1 MNNLIIELTAALE
14 SCQADDRRIDIFFR
28 DDDVDKDEESLRRL
42 LDLFVRRNV
51 PLNLAVIPGC
61 LTDSAVSYLVQTCSA
76 HPELIELNQHGWRH
90 VNNEREGRQCE
101 FGVSRTFDQ
110 QLSDIAL
117 GKAKMTSAFG
127 DMWFPVFVPPWN
139 RCTEETFRAL
149 DRLDFLVLSR
159 NEVGAPAVGHKFRE
173 ISISLDLYQWRGGA
187 AMRQIE
193 AILEDLILQITQ
205 REWTGVMLHHK
216 VMSDEAF
223 SFVDLLLET
232 LIQYRNIRYHTF
244 KRLLE
249 LAPG

>member
-1 MNNLIIELTAALE
+1 MNRLMGELTAALE
-14 SCQADDRRIDIFFR
+14 ECEAGGRAIDIFFR
-28 DDDVDKDEESLRRL
+28 DDDVDEDEKSLRRL

-90 VNNEREGRQCE
+90 VNHEPEGRQCE
-101 FGVSRTFDQ
+101 FGPSRTFDQ
-110 QLSDIAL
+110 QLSDIAS

-139 RCTEETFRAL
+139 RCTEETYQAL
-149 DRLDFLVLSR
+149 DRLEFPVLSR
-159 NEVGAPAVGHKFRE
+159 NETGAPVTGHKFHE

-193 AILEDLILQITQ
+193 AILEDLILQIRQ
-205 REWTGVMLHHK
+205 RKWTGVMLHHK

-223 SFVDLLLET
+223 SFVDLLLDT
-232 LIQYRNIRYHTF
+232 LNQYRNIRYHTF
-244 KRLLE
+244 RRLLE
-249 LAPG
+249 LTP